1 MVTSSLS
8 AATMVSLPPP
18 PSDMSDSTMDPEL
31 VLDTLDAF
39 NANAAGRYHAGVAAP
54 QVASADTNSG
64 EQPDET
70 QQQQQQQRI
79 GRPEFDPIEFLNQ
92 HYHTEQQ
99 LVSAIPG
106 LRAAITARL
115 SSLDDNLSTT
125 LRHQAALAPSLA
137 RDVVRARN
145 AVIGLT
151 TRVLQ
156 VQAQAK
162 KSEEA
167 VLEITRDM
175 KRLDYAKRHLQRTI
189 TALKRLHMLL
199 HAAEQLRMAA
209 MVSEEKQPIP
219 RYRAAAHLVD
229 ATRELLGHFE
239 GYFASVPKMRQVRD
253 AIGVIKGQLWEGIV
267 HLFREVGFPT
277 TISEDNS
284 CGDGQQRDASLI
296 MGGATEEFRPAMPS
310 SSMVQTTLADACL
323 VIEALGPKSQERFI
337 TDFVKDHLREYDEL
351 YNPMGVTTTKKK
363 KNNMDGNG
371 GGGSSSGP
379 TPSFKKDNDDTTST
393 STNNNNSS
401 NSSLDTV
408 ENRFAWYRLKLRDIQ
423 LKFANVFPSHWNI
436 HYRLTSAFLEVTSRH
451 LKFILERHQMKN
463 NAAVVA
469 NVNKAPSSGVVVD
482 VSALKFGSMSVS
494 THGGGVAGDTDKSDI
509 EEKKVAALLKA
520 LQKTIHFEKEMSAWL
535 SRDFGIVFDSSS
547 GGDGDAT
554 GKKGEEKKEMDVGD
568 IGRGADGNDDLEFD
582 DRGRAVPAKSAEGIR
597 IKYERRKRMGG
608 GVDSGP
614 APPSSSPTVGSVPP
628 LAGIASTIFD
638 EHMLSYVALEERS
651 MEEQLKAAA
660 ADNTVDT
667 RGERPVFVSSTNLFI
682 YMKNSLT
689 RCTAL
694 TKEKTFFLLQRA
706 FQKKL
711 REYAKMLEKKL
722 PLPIGSGVA
731 KLALVT
737 GVGATGGVGSGS
749 GSSSS
754 TAQAANSVVF
764 RIPPGEEVTVCH
776 VIDTCEYCADTV
788 EALEDLIRDKIGD
801 KYKDKIDMNEEQG
814 AFQDVTAKSL
824 RVLVS
829 GLEQRLDVALKEISR
844 TNWASF
850 DMVGEESGYVRTTH
864 VTVQLFVV
872 QVRELIP
879 SSYFRS
885 FCDKFAM
892 SFASTYYRT
901 LIGLKRISEAGT
913 QQLLLDVYSVKTLLL
928 KLPVMEADK
937 KSAVGG
943 VASSRQHHHGNAT
956 LSGGST
962 IAPAMYTKMVNKEF
976 RKLEVMLKLVGSPR
990 EMLVEMFRAQWDC
1003 SMDTGAMA
1011 SDFAMI
1017 MTLKG
1022 IPRTDHAAMLE
1033 TLGVDAIEG
1042 GTDTSAM
1049 TVNIQA
1055 LQDRGSDVAAKVNAD
1070 LNQMRQ
1076 RVDDFRKAFR

>member
-1 MVTSSLS
+1 
-8 AATMVSLPPP
+8 MVSLPPP
-18 PSDMSDSTMDPEL
+18 PPSDASDSLPTMDPEL
-31 VLDTLDAF
+31 VLDALDAF
-39 NANAAGRYHAGVAAP
+39 NANAAGRYRAGVAAP
-54 QVASADTNSG
+54 QVAPADAHSG
-64 EQPDET
+64 EQEDET
-70 QQQQQQQRI
+70 QPQTQQRI

-106 LRAAITARL
+106 LRSAISARL
-115 SSLDDNLSTT
+115 SRLDDDLSTT

-137 RDVVRARN
+137 RDVAHARN

-151 TRVLQ
+151 ARVMQ
-156 VQAQAK
+156 VRAQAK

-167 VLEITRDM
+167 VLEISRDM
-175 KRLDYAKRHLQRTI
+175 KRLDCAKRHLQRTI

-199 HAAEQLRMAA
+199 HAAEQLRVAA
-209 MVSEEKQPIP
+209 MVGEGQHIP

-267 HLFREVGFPT
+267 NLFREVGFPT
-277 TISEDNS
+277 SSSEDDG
-284 CGDGQQRDASLI
+284 CCDDDGQQRDASLI

-351 YNPMGVTTTKKK
+351 YNPMGVTTTTTTKKK
-363 KNNMDGNG
+363 IML
-371 GGGSSSGP
+371 P
-379 TPSFKKDNDDTTST
+379 PPSFKKDNDDTTST
-393 STNNNNSS
+393 STNNTNSS

-451 LKFILERHQMKN
+451 LKFILKRHQMKS

-547 GGDGDAT
+547 SGDGDAT

-568 IGRGADGNDDLEFD
+568 IGLGADGNDDLEFD

-614 APPSSSPTVGSVPP
+614 APPSSSPTVVGSVPP

-660 ADNTVDT
+660 TDNTVDT

-694 TKEKTFFLLQRA
+694 TKEKTFFLLQCA

-722 PLPIGSGVA
+722 PLPIGTGVA

-737 GVGATGGVGSGS
+737 GVGATGGSGI

-754 TAQAANSVVF
+754 TAQVGNSVVY

>member
-1 MVTSSLS
+1 M
-8 AATMVSLPPP
+8 ASLPPP
-18 PSDMSDSTMDPEL
+18 PSDTSDSLPTMDPEL

-39 NANAAGRYHAGVAAP
+39 NANAAGRYHAGVAVP
-54 QVASADTNSG
+54 KGVASADTSSG
-64 EQPDET
+64 EQPREDET
-70 QQQQQQQRI
+70 RPRQQQM
-79 GRPEFDPIEFLNQ
+79 GRPEFDPIEFLNR

-106 LRAAITARL
+106 LRAAISARL
-115 SSLDDNLSTT
+115 SDLDDDLSTT

-137 RDVVRARN
+137 RDVVHARH
-145 AVIGLT
+145 AVSGLAQ
-151 TRVLQ
+151 RVLR
-156 VQAQAK
+156 VRDRAK

-189 TALKRLHMLL
+189 TALRRLHMLL

-209 MVSEEKQPIP
+209 MVTEQQPIP

-267 HLFREVGFPT
+267 NLFREVGFPPT
-277 TISEDNS
+277 SSEDNNS
-284 CGDGQQRDASLI
+284 GGDGRPQGDASLI

-351 YNPMGVTTTKKK
+351 YNPMGATTTTTTTKKK
-363 KNNMDGNG
+363 KKIMDGNG
-371 GGGSSSGP
+371 GGGSSGP

-393 STNNNNSS
+393 STNNNSS
-401 NSSLDTV
+401 NWSLDTV

-451 LKFILERHQMKN
+451 LKFILKKHQMN
-463 NAAVVA
+463 SNAAVVA

-554 GKKGEEKKEMDVGD
+554 GKKGEEKKELDVGD

-608 GVDSGP
+608 GVDHGP

-660 ADNTVDT
+660 TDNTVDT

-749 GSSSS
+749 SSS
-754 TAQAANSVVF
+754 TAQAGNSVVY

-901 LIGLKRISEAGT
+901 LIGLKKISEAGT

-1003 SMDTGAMA
+1003 SMDTAAMA

-1042 GTDTSAM
+1042 GTDTSAI

>member
-1 MVTSSLS
+1 
-8 AATMVSLPPP
+8 
-18 PSDMSDSTMDPEL
+18 MDPEL

-54 QVASADTNSG
+54 QVTPQVDTNNSG
-64 EQPDET
+64 EQH
-70 QQQQQQQRI
+70 QQQQQQR

-99 LVSAIPG
+99 LVSALPG

-115 SSLDDNLSTT
+115 SRLDDNLSTT

-137 RDVVRARN
+137 RDVMHARN

-151 TRVLQ
+151 QRVLQ

-209 MVSEEKQPIP
+209 MVTEQQPIP

-267 HLFREVGFPT
+267 NLFREVGFPNSSSS
-277 TISEDNS
+277 SEDNNS
-284 CGDGQQRDASLI
+284 GGDGQQGDASLI
-296 MGGATEEFRPAMPS
+296 IGGATEEFRPAMPS

-351 YNPMGVTTTKKK
+351 YNPMGVTTKKK
-363 KNNMDGNG
+363 KIMDGNG
-371 GGGSSSGP
+371 GDSSGP
-379 TPSFKKDNDDTTST
+379 TPSFKKDNDDTA
-393 STNNNNSS
+393 STNMNSNSS

-436 HYRLTSAFLEVTSRH
+436 HYRLTAAFLEATSRH
-451 LKFILERHQMKN
+451 LKFILKKHQMKSN
-463 NAAVVA
+463 SAT
-469 NVNKAPSSGVVVD
+469 NVNKAPSSGVGVD
-482 VSALKFGSMSVS
+482 VSGLKFGSMSVS
-494 THGGGVAGDTDKSDI
+494 THGSGVVAAGDTDKSDT

-535 SRDFGIVFDSSS
+535 SRDFGIVFDSTAGGVTVS
-547 GGDGDAT
+547 GDGDAA
-554 GKKGEEKKEMDVGD
+554 GKKGEEKKEMELGNT
-568 IGRGADGNDDLEFD
+568 GRDGDGNDDLEFD

-608 GVDSGP
+608 GVESGP
-614 APPSSSPTVGSVPP
+614 VLPSSSPTVGSVPP

-722 PLPIGSGVA
+722 PLPIGTGVA

-737 GVGATGGVGSGS
+737 GVGASGGSSVVS

-754 TAQAANSVVF
+754 TVQAGNSVVY

-788 EALEDLIRDKIGD
+788 EALEDLIRDKIGE

-913 QQLLLDVYSVKTLLL
+913 QQLLLDVYSIKTLLL

-943 VASSRQHHHGNAT
+943 VATSRQHHHGNAN

-1033 TLGVDAIEG
+1033 TLGVDAVEG